1 MDRYKKPVLRFIV
14 MAGLS
19 AALASPATAEE
30 VMPRGNMLSLSEN
43 YDSAGID
50 NAGSININGNMNVNG
65 PFTNRAGGSV
75 NVAMG
80 LNISGSTLTATNEG
94 TLTAGSYW
102 SDGHFI
108 NNMGA
113 VASLGVIN
121 SSGNVTNKG
130 TLSFEQGSVVA
141 DFDGSGGTT
150 YITITK
156 LNYFP
161 EDYNWSGPEN
171 WNKPLI
177 KATGK
182 IKLTSDSKIVIN
194 VSEDVLHRT
203 MEDVVIAVSGE
214 HLVFDHSETESVLDH
229 APRSG
234 FITSGNDFMVLE
246 HIDVNMF
253 GISADL
259 RVKRKK

>member
-1 MDRYKKPVLRFIV
+1 MDRYKKPVLRLVV

-19 AALASPATAEE
+19 TTLTSPVTAQE
-30 VMPRGNMLSLSEN
+30 VMVRGNMLSASEN
-43 YDSAGID
+43 YDSVGID

-75 NVAMG
+75 NVSMG

-113 VASLGVIN
+113 VASLGVMN

-141 DFDGSGGTT
+141 DFNGSGGTT
-150 YITITK
+150 YITMTHVE
-156 LNYFP
+156 YF
-161 EDYNWSGPEN
+161 YGAYGQ
-171 WNKPLI
+171 NKPLI
-177 KATGK
+177 KATGR
-182 IKLTSDSKIVIN
+182 IKLDSDSKIVIN
-194 VSEDVLHRT
+194 VSEDVLPRT
-203 MEDVVIAVSGE
+203 MFDVVIALSGE
-214 HLVFDHSETESVLDH
+214 DLRFNYSTLDTAYH
-229 APRSG
+229 RG
-234 FITSGNDFMVLE
+234 RHIITSANDFMVVENVRLSAY
-246 HIDVNMF
+246 

-259 RVKRKK
+259 VVKKKKNR

>member
-14 MAGLS
+14 MAGLA
-19 AALASPATAEE
+19 AALASPVMAEE
-30 VMPRGNMLSLSEN
+30 VMVRDNMLSVSEN
-43 YDSAGID
+43 YDSVGID

-108 NNMGA
+108 NNTGA

-156 LNYFP
+156 LNFFQNQY
-161 EDYNWSGPEN
+161 
-171 WNKPLI
+171 NKPLI
-177 KATGK
+177 KATGR
-182 IKLTSDSKIVIN
+182 IRLDSDSKIVLN
-194 VSEDVLHRT
+194 VAEGAMPDSVDRVAIALSGKYLKFNHDSTASELDR
-203 MEDVVIAVSGE
+203 AGR
-214 HLVFDHSETESVLDH
+214 HL
-229 APRSG
+229 
-234 FITSGNDFMVLE
+234 ITSGNDSLVVE
-246 HIDVNMF
+246 HVEMDIF

-259 RVKRKK
+259 KVKKKK